1 LRTVGEV
8 GIEVLRVDPESA
20 AGRAGLQP
28 GDVITAAA
36 DIEAPSASELMRLY
50 AASPDT
56 APVLVVVARGE
67 NHRVVALEKKP

>member
-1 LRTVGEV
+1 
-8 GIEVLRVDPESA
+8 
-20 AGRAGLQP
+20 
-28 GDVITAAA
+28 
-36 DIEAPSASELMRLY
+36 MRLY